1 MEMDNRAEQTLET
14 VWALCRERMW
24 QTAYRILGNRADSED
39 AVMDATERIARNIR
53 KFRYLEDGE
62 VIALAVIYARHTAI
76 DIYNRKK
83 LSPVPV
89 EEIMEEE
96 PMCGSDPAESAV
108 LGDLE
113 ELICRLLAEMP
124 SAMRDVLN
132 LHVHYG
138 FSIGEI
144 AEALGISGGTVRTR
158 LSRGRKWL
166 RDRLTEQGVD
176 VYG

>member
-1 MEMDNRAEQTLET
+1 MINEISL
-14 VWALCRERMW
+14 
-24 QTAYRILGNRADSED
+24 I
-39 AVMDATERIARNIR
+39 
-53 KFRYLEDGE
+53 
-62 VIALAVIYARHTAI
+62 
-76 DIYNRKK
+76 
-83 LSPVPV
+83 PV
-89 EEIMEEE
+89 EQLMHHPEN
-96 PMCGSDPAESAV
+96 PRKD

-113 ELICRLLAEMP
+113 ELICCLLSEMP
-124 SAMRDVLN
+124 AAMRDVLN

>member
-1 MEMDNRAEQTLET
+1 MEMENTAGQTLET
-14 VWALCRERMW
+14 VWELCRERMW
-24 QTAYRILGNRADSED
+24 QTAYKILGNRADSED
-39 AVMDATERIARNIR
+39 AVMDATERIARNIQ
-53 KFRYLEDGE
+53 KFRQLEDGE

-83 LSPVPV
+83 LAPVPV
-89 EEIMEEE
+89 EEITEEE
-96 PMCGSDPAESAV
+96 PIQEADPAEKAV

-113 ELICRLLAEMP
+113 DMICRLLSEMP

-144 AEALGISGGTVRTR
+144 AEALGIPGGTVRTR

-166 RDRLTEQGVD
+166 RERLTEQGVD

>member
-1 MEMDNRAEQTLET
+1 MEMDNTTEQTLET
-14 VWALCRERMW
+14 VWNLGRERMW

-39 AVMDATERIARNIR
+39 AVMDATERIARNIG

-62 VIALAVIYARHTAI
+62 VIALAVIYTRHTAI

-83 LSPVPV
+83 ISPVPV
-89 EEIMEEE
+89 EEITEEE
-96 PMCGSDPAESAV
+96 RGYDTDPAEKAV

-113 ELICRLLAEMP
+113 DLIYRLLSEMP

-132 LHVHYG
+132 LHLHYG
-138 FSIGEI
+138 FSIWEI
-144 AEALGISGGTVRTR
+144 SDALGISGGTVRTR

>member
-1 MEMDNRAEQTLET
+1 MAEQTMET
-14 VWALCRERMW
+14 VWELCRERMW

-39 AVMDATERIARNIR
+39 AVMDAVERMAKNLPRLR
-53 KFRYLEDGE
+53 HLEDGE
-62 VIALAVIYARHTAI
+62 LVALSVIYVRHTAI

-83 LSPVPV
+83 KGPALV
-89 EEIMEEE
+89 EELEWEPEEAE
-96 PMCGSDPAESAV
+96 TDPAEKAV

-113 ELICRLLAEMP
+113 EMIYRLLARMP
-124 SAMRDVLN
+124 EAMRDVLS

-138 FSIGEI
+138 LSVGEI

-166 RDRLTEQGVD
+166 RERLAEKGVD